1 MYCIEVD
8 VFVQYIQYVCEF
20 GMDIVGFLMM
30 SYMIML
36 ENFVKQVKLMEGYGV
51 ICIYVV
57 DFGGVMNMSDIC
69 DCFRVLKVELKL
81 EM

>member
-1 MYCIEVD
+1 
-8 VFVQYIQYVCEF
+8 
-20 GMDIVGFLMM
+20 
-30 SYMIML
+30 
-36 ENFVKQVKLMEGYGV
+36 MEGYGV

-69 DCFRVLKVELKL
+69 DCFCVLKVELKL